1 MKPKA
6 SIIIAFYNNIDN
18 LRIVL
23 AGLERQTA
31 TDFEVVI
38 ADDGSR
44 AEVVAE
50 IKQIQQQSSLTIRHL
65 WQEDSGWQKNVM
77 LNKAVVAAAADY
89 LIFIDGDCIPD
100 DRFVAEHLNS
110 SQLRFALCGRRVY
123 LSNKISKAL
132 TPKSVRDGY
141 FNKNYLRLFTTG
153 QTRHGEKMIFAR
165 IPFIARYINKKHRDF
180 WGCNFSIYKADLLA
194 VNGFDERFVTPGIG
208 EDIDVY
214 RRLLLTG
221 RSTKS
226 VVASALVYHLDHKE
240 TQIPQATYDLEA
252 ITIEENTAFT
262 PFGIEKRLA

>member
-6 SIIIAFYNNIDN
+6 SIIIAFYNNIRN
-18 LRIVL
+18 LRLVL
-23 AGLERQTA
+23 AGLERQTV

-50 IKQIQQQSSLTIRHL
+50 IEQIQQQSTLTIRHL
-65 WQEDSGWQKNVM
+65 WQEDRGWQKNVM
-77 LNKAVVAAAADY
+77 LNKAVVAAQADY

-100 DRFVAEHLNS
+100 DRFVAEHLK
-110 SQLRFALCGRRVY
+110 SQELGFALCGRRIY
-123 LSNKISKAL
+123 LSDKISKAL
-132 TPKSVRDGY
+132 TPPIVQGDY
-141 FNKNYLRLFTTG
+141 FNKNYLRLFVTG

-165 IPFIARYINKKHRDF
+165 IPFIARYINSKHRDF
-180 WGCNFSIYKADLLA
+180 WGCNFSIHKADLLA
-194 VNGFDERFVTPGIG
+194 INGFDERFITPGIG

-252 ITIEENTAFT
+252 ITKQESRAFT
-262 PFGIEKRLA
+262 PFGIIKN